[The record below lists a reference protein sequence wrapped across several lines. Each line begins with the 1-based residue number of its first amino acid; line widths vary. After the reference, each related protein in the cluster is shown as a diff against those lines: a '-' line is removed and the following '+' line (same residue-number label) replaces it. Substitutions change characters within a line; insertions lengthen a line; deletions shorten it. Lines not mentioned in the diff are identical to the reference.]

1 MKATPAPP
9 PPSSHLSGDTRPGF
23 IALSTQLQ
31 TLVNEDDGSHLS
43 LNQLLARTSSRGPY
57 GLIILLCLPFL
68 APVSLP
74 GISNVFG
81 VVIILLAW
89 RIFHDQPARLPRRI
103 GERSI
108 EGKVLSKVIRASI
121 RVIHFI
127 ERLTKPRGSAWIR
140 GNSAR
145 RFNAGVLMFGGLLL
159 AAPIPPIIP
168 LSNLAPAVGIILI
181 AASMMEED
189 GLIIW
194 FGYVA
199 TLAALAYISI
209 LFVVQYALIIKLWHR
224 FSDSLLGF
232 FRGLLA

>member
-1 MKATPAPP
+1 MNAVPTPP
-9 PPSSHLSGDTRPGF
+9 PPSSGLAEESRPGF
-23 IALSTQLQ
+23 VALSTQLK
-31 TLVNEDDGSHLS
+31 TLVNDDDGSHLT
-43 LNQLLARTSSRGPY
+43 LNQLLARTSGRGPY

-68 APVSLP
+68 APVTLP

-121 RVIHFI
+121 RVIQFI
-127 ERLTKPRGSAWIR
+127 ERLTKPRGPTWVRSS
-140 GNSAR
+140 SAR
-145 RFNAGVLMFGGLLL
+145 RFNAGVLMFGGFLL

-189 GLIIW
+189 GLVIW
-194 FGYVA
+194 FGYGA
-199 TLAALAYISI
+199 TLAALAYISF
-209 LFVVQYALIIKLWHR
+209 LFVVQYALIVKLWHR
-224 FSDSLLGF
+224 FSDSLIGF